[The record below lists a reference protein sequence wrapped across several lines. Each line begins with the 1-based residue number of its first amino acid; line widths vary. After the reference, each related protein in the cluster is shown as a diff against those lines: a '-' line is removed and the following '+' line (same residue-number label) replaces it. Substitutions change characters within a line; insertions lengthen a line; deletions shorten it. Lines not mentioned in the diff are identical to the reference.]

1 MSVFDFEGQ
10 QSGYLRALHPAV
22 ARFSA
27 AIDAYPAGFSGNPLN
42 LLFLEDAVPI
52 QSPRDYLRQL
62 DAPPLVDER
71 RQYVLGGYPSWPFPV
86 LSLRERPDPWLVS
99 RRLFERFDEAAQILP
114 TQRDTG
120 RIIESKVR
128 QCRPDIVVVIIVD
141 GLSYYDLPG
150 DTDAEPCLVDGVSIT
165 EFGYRQVV
173 GSPEISRRLFAMDYK
188 RQIGYTYFSP
198 DPETLASDILSQ
210 FSSSQIVKVRAFDEI
225 LEHLGEEHLG
235 KGYVQIS
242 MPGLDQLC
250 HAHRDRPPREHYLRE
265 TMRRFERLVDC
276 LAKQKRRLLAIMT
289 ADHGILWREAIEDKV
304 EIVGDILP
312 EDSRHPRYLEG
323 HFLRDYGRCRTG
335 FGKNYTLL
343 RAPCLTRNLRGNE
356 WGVHGGIS
364 AWESVVPLMIRLA

>member
-1 MSVFDFEGQ
+1 MSVFDSERQ
-10 QSGYLRALHPAV
+10 PSGYLGALHSGV

-62 DAPPLVDER
+62 DAPSLVDER
-71 RQYVLGGYPSWPFPV
+71 RQYVVGSYPFWPFPV
-86 LSLRERPDPWLVS
+86 LSLKERPDPWLVS
-99 RRLFERFDEAAQILP
+99 WRLFERFDEATQILP
-114 TQRDTG
+114 TQRDVG
-120 RIIESKVR
+120 WIIESKVR
-128 QCRPDIVVVIIVD
+128 QYEPDIVVVVIVD
-141 GLSYYDLPG
+141 GLSYYDLLG
-150 DTDAEPCLVDGVSIT
+150 DTDAEPCLVDGVTIT

-173 GSPEISRRLFAMDYK
+173 GSPEISRRLFAIGYK
-188 RQIGYTYFSP
+188 KQIGYTYYSP
-198 DPETLASDILSQ
+198 DTETLASHILSQ

-225 LEHLGEEHLG
+225 LEHLGREHLA
-235 KGYVQIS
+235 KGYVQVS

-265 TMRRFERLVDC
+265 TISRFEGLVDC
-276 LAKQKRRLLAIMT
+276 LAKQNRQILAVIT
-289 ADHGILWREAIEDKV
+289 ADHGILWREAIEDRI
-304 EIVGDILP
+304 EIVGDLLP

-343 RAPCLTRNLRGNE
+343 RVPYLTRNLRSNE

-364 AWESVVPLMIRLA
+364 AWESVVPLITRLV